1 MSGFA
6 PAGTPVIP
14 DFGQASECV
23 INNGVF
29 CTDWFVDQ
37 WPTVFWPPLVSHLYM
52 VGIAVAVGFIIAF
65 AAALI
70 AYRRKWL
77 AGPISMVATF
87 LYTLPPLALFQL
99 LVPFTGLSL
108 LTVEIALVC
117 FTLIII
123 FQAVLVGLAS
133 VPDDVKR
140 AARGMGLDDRQLL
153 TKVELPLAL
162 PSIISGLRI
171 ATVLTVSVATIA
183 AFVVDDGLGS
193 PILKAVSSP
202 FNTQF
207 IGAGALAVLLAFV
220 LDGLLVLLGRSLTPW
235 TRVRIS

>member
-1 MSGFA
+1 MSGIA
-6 PAGTPVIP
+6 PAGDPVIP
-14 DFGQASECV
+14 DYGQASECV
-23 INNGVF
+23 INNGAF
-29 CTDWFVDQ
+29 CGDWFVDQ
-37 WPTVFWPPLVSHLYM
+37 WATVFWPPLVDHIYM
-52 VGIAVAVGFIIAF
+52 VVIAVVIGFVIAF
-65 AAALI
+65 GAALT
-70 AYRRKWL
+70 AYRKRWL
-77 AGPISMVATF
+77 AGPIGIVTTF

-99 LVPFTGLSL
+99 LVPFTGLTL

-117 FTLIII
+117 FTLVII
-123 FQAVLVGLAS
+123 FQAVLAGLAA

-140 AARGMGLDDRQLL
+140 SAIGMGLNQRQLMV
-153 TKVELPLAL
+153 KVELPLAL

-183 AFVVDDGLGS
+183 AFVVDSGLGS

-220 LDGLLVLLGRSLTPW
+220 LDGLLVIVGRILTPW
-235 TRVRIS
+235 TRARI